1 MLSQAKYENLIAEVK
16 EEFPDFEIKNKSE
29 SSLMDAIDIFLK
41 IITFNQ
47 MNSFMKNF
55 TTTLGNKI
63 YVPSEWNKYS
73 LIDKSAIIRHERVH
87 MRQARKY
94 TRPLFSFLYVAV
106 LPLGF
111 AYFRKK
117 FEQEAYE
124 ESLKAYYEYYGDR
137 VFTQNFKNQIIGNFT
152 SAQYFWIWLIKSDIE
167 KWYDESVTK
176 IKSK

>member
-1 MLSQAKYENLIAEVK
+1 MKEGQFEALVAEVK
-16 EEFPDFEIKNKSE
+16 EEFTDFEIKNKSE
-29 SSLMDAIDIFLK
+29 SSLMTAIDIFLK

-47 MNSFMKNF
+47 MDSFMKNF

-63 YVPSEWNKYS
+63 YVPSGWDKYS
-73 LIDKSAIIRHERVH
+73 LIDKSAIILHERVH

-94 TRPLFSFLYVAV
+94 TRPLFSFLYVAA

-124 ESLKAYYEYYGDR
+124 ETLRAYYEYCGDR
-137 VFTQNFKNQIIGNFT
+137 AFTQNFKNQIIGNFT
-152 SAQYFWIWLIKSDIE
+152 SAQYFWIWLIRSDIE
-167 KWYDESVTK
+167 KWYDESVAK
-176 IKSK
+176 VKLK